1 MSADAIGLGTA
12 ARRRAALR
20 PGTSR
25 SGVGARM
32 DAEAEFTAF
41 FRAEFARVLR
51 TVCLVVGDRGRAEE
65 ITQDAFVQ
73 LLDHWDAV
81 SGYERPEAWVR
92 RVAIRMAGRA
102 ARRERMVR
110 ILESGPFGRGEST
123 AEMPEGDSDV
133 AAAVRRLPAG
143 QRTAV
148 VLFYFEDRPVAEVA
162 QLLGC
167 SPATARVHLHR
178 ARRRLAALLGEVVD
192 DVV

>member
-1 MSADAIGLGTA
+1 MSTDAIGLGTA

-20 PGTSR
+20 TGTAR
-25 SGVGARM
+25 PGVGATV

-51 TVCLVVGDRGRAEE
+51 TVRLVVGDQGRAEE

-73 LLDHWDAV
+73 LLDHWHKV

-92 RVAIRMAGRA
+92 RVAIRMAARA

-110 ILESGPFGRGEST
+110 ILEDPFGR
-123 AEMPEGDSDV
+123 AEPTSELPEGDSDV
-133 AAAVRRLPAG
+133 AAAVRRLPPG

-162 QLLGC
+162 ELLGC